1 MMMSVLYNDRIDM
14 LDIDSDR
21 QHLCLGP
28 VVKCNTKYNTT
39 SSFDSFPLSLS
50 PSYSSS
56 SLSPSSSQPPT
67 SLIIIFTEMTIMS
80 LELSKGVS
88 WLAPYNYT
96 PAPASSSMLMSYLTK
111 DSRSPN
117 MKLYT
122 PSNTWNPA
130 LYWCLNTAHTE
141 SSVKIHRRGEKYA
154 SGCAFDTRVT

>member
-14 LDIDSDR
+14 LDIESDR

-39 SSFDSFPLSLS
+39 SSFHSFPLSLS
-50 PSYSSS
+50 PSCPSSP
-56 SLSPSSSQPPT
+56 LSPSSSQPPT
-67 SLIIIFTEMTIMS
+67 SLIIIFTAMTIMS

-96 PAPASSSMLMSYLTK
+96 RHLLLLHVNELLDKRLTY
-111 DSRSPN
+111 PN

-122 PSNTWNPA
+122 PGNTWNPA
-130 LYWCLNTAHTE
+130 LHWCLNTAHTE